1 MQTLYLDWFTQLSPL
16 QKPSAALPLR
26 SALAPTCTRT
36 SLTKPGA
43 AGTMK
48 KPRWYCNPGLPRG
61 FTHNTR
67 ARVAELADALASG
80 ASDRKV
86 VEVRV
91 LSRAP
96 SKQTVF
102 GTSPDLLRLESPLRI
117 EHRRPC
123 GWY

>member
-48 KPRWYCNPGLPRG
+48 KPRWYCDPGLPGVSPTALVPEWR
-61 FTHNTR
+61 NWQTR
-67 ARVAELADALASG
+67 
-80 ASDRKV
+80 
-86 VEVRV
+86 
-91 LSRAP
+91 
-96 SKQTVF
+96 
-102 GTSPDLLRLESPLRI
+102 
-117 EHRRPC
+117 
-123 GWY
+123 